1 MQGTCTCSTAK
12 PCSFEAER
20 SNHHFKD
27 KAFSPPFVPL
37 FTARVFTMIPLIYF
51 FFHDTF
57 ICTILG
63 FENIDLSILTYLYN
77 FLIVFVLRRIGN
89 FPAM

>member
-1 MQGTCTCSTAK
+1 MEFLHEIQFDIYFNENSFIEGKVLVQGTCTCSTAK

-37 FTARVFTMIPLIYF
+37 FTTRVFTMIF
-51 FFHDTF
+51 
-57 ICTILG
+57 
-63 FENIDLSILTYLYN
+63 
-77 FLIVFVLRRIGN
+77 
-89 FPAM
+89 